1 MTPAEGEA
9 ADAGPAGEWRARGSA
24 LWNARVTRR
33 LRRNRLFVAG
43 LAIMLVISTLALL
56 AEMIAAHDPTRM
68 YFRHRF
74 VPPGHA
80 QFPLG
85 TDNFGRDL
93 LSRMLH
99 GAQVSLRI
107 GLAVVLLTGLFGT
120 AIGALAGYFRRL
132 DNPLMRLMDAF
143 MAFPAILLAIAMA
156 AALGPSELNAII
168 ALATVY
174 TPRTARIVR
183 ASVLVVREMD
193 YVEAIRAAGATD
205 TRILIRHILPNCL
218 APLIVQL
225 TFIFAYAILAE
236 AILSFIGVGPPPPT
250 PTWGNI
256 IAEGR
261 GYIRE
266 AFWIA
271 LLPGVAISLTVLGL
285 NLLGDGLRDALDP
298 RMKVAQS

>member
-9 ADAGPAGEWRARGSA
+9 ADAGPAGQWLARGSA

>member
-99 GAQVSLRI
+99 GAQVSPGCSAPRSGPWPDI
-107 GLAVVLLTGLFGT
+107 S
-120 AIGALAGYFRRL
+120 
-132 DNPLMRLMDAF
+132 
-143 MAFPAILLAIAMA
+143 A
-156 AALGPSELNAII
+156 AS
-168 ALATVY
+168 T
-174 TPRTARIVR
+174 
-183 ASVLVVREMD
+183 
-193 YVEAIRAAGATD
+193 IR
-205 TRILIRHILPNCL
+205 
-218 APLIVQL
+218 
-225 TFIFAYAILAE
+225 
-236 AILSFIGVGPPPPT
+236 
-250 PTWGNI
+250 
-256 IAEGR
+256 
-261 GYIRE
+261 
-266 AFWIA
+266 
-271 LLPGVAISLTVLGL
+271 
-285 NLLGDGLRDALDP
+285 
-298 RMKVAQS
+298 